1 MHMTCQGCE
10 QRREWLRK
18 QSERAK
24 ERMRLCLQRL
34 SGQADRAEQQSNRTE
49 QSVNSDQQR
58 TGSADQSST

>member
-1 MHMTCQGCE
+1 MTCQGCE

-34 SGQADRAEQQSNRTE
+34 TGQADRAEQQSYRTE
-49 QSVNSDQQR
+49 QSVDSDQQR
-58 TGSADQSST
+58 TDSTDQSST